1 MDLSLPIRRRRQHTS
16 EFKQRL
22 IALCLPGISISGV
35 ALAHGVNA
43 NLLRRW
49 IKDFSV
55 PDLLPAIPTP
65 VPLIPIQVDLP
76 PANPADEVIAIT
88 IQKNNASIDIRW
100 PGSQAKAFGHLLKDL
115 LE

>member
-1 MDLSLPIRRRRQHTS
+1 MDLSLPIRRRRQHTP

-22 IALCLPGISISGV
+22 VALCLPGISISGV

-49 IKDFSV
+49 IKQFSV
-55 PDLLPAIPTP
+55 PHSLPAMPTP
-65 VPLIPIQVDLP
+65 LVPIQVDLP
-76 PANPADEVIAIT
+76 PANPVNDVIEMT
-88 IQKNNASIDIRW
+88 IQKSNASINIRW
-100 PGSQAKAFGHLLKDL
+100 PGSQAKAFSHLLKDL

>member
-1 MDLSLPIRRRRQHTS
+1 MDFSHPIRRRRQHAH

-22 IALCLPGISISGV
+22 VALCLPGISISGV

-49 IKDFSV
+49 IKQFSA
-55 PDLLPAIPTP
+55 PHPRPAISTAM
-65 VPLIPIQVDLP
+65 PLVPIQVELP
-76 PANPADEVIAIT
+76 PANPASDVIAIT
-88 IQKNNASIDIRW
+88 IQKNNACIEIRW
-100 PGSQAKAFGHLLKDL
+100 PGNQAKAFGHLLKDL

>member
-1 MDLSLPIRRRRQHTS
+1 MDSSHPIRRRRQHTS

-49 IKDFSV
+49 IKQFSA
-55 PDLLPAIPTP
+55 PHPWPAILTPTP
-65 VPLIPIQVDLP
+65 LVPIQVDLP
-76 PANPADEVIAIT
+76 PANPASDVIAIT
-88 IQKNNASIDIRW
+88 IQKNNACIEIRW
-100 PGSQAKAFGHLLKDL
+100 PSCQAKAFSHLLKDFL
-115 LE
+115 V

>member
-1 MDLSLPIRRRRQHTS
+1 MDSSHSIRRRRQHAH

-22 IALCLPGISISGV
+22 VALCLPGISISGV

-49 IKDFSV
+49 IKQFSA
-55 PDLLPAIPTP
+55 PHPLPSIPAP
-65 VPLIPIQVDLP
+65 MPLVPIQVELP
-76 PANPADEVIAIT
+76 PANSASDVIAIT

>member
-1 MDLSLPIRRRRQHTS
+1 MDSSHPIRRRRQHAR

-22 IALCLPGISISGV
+22 VALCLPGVSISGV

-49 IKDFSV
+49 IKQFSAHHS
-55 PDLLPAIPTP
+55 LPAISTP
-65 VPLIPIQVDLP
+65 LVPIQVELP
-76 PANPADEVIAIT
+76 PANPADEVIEMT
-88 IQKNNASIDIRW
+88 IQKSNASINIRW
-100 PGSQAKAFGHLLKDL
+100 PGRQAEAFGYLLKNL

>member
-1 MDLSLPIRRRRQHTS
+1 MDTFQSIGRRRRQHTL

-22 IALCLPGISISGV
+22 VALCLPGISISGV

-49 IKDFSV
+49 IKQFSA
-55 PDLLPAIPTP
+55 PHSLPAIPM
-65 VPLIPIQVDLP
+65 PLVPIQVELP
-76 PANPADEVIAIT
+76 PANPAEDVIAIT
-88 IQKNNASIDIRW
+88 IQKTNACIEIRW